1 MNSVEQAEEWLL
13 STCAAMQDG
22 HRIDIDTEDDRDTE
36 TGQACD
42 CRDSLAALLARV
54 RADERA
60 RVEAEIMVHHRAWG
74 SGDKGVVAEELA
86 DAIEHGEHRL
96 YGK

>member
-1 MNSVEQAEEWLL
+1 MDSVKKAEEWLA

-22 HRIDIDTEDDRDTE
+22 HRIDIDPMDDRDTD
-36 TGQACD
+36 TGHACD
-42 CRDSLAALLARV
+42 CLESLAALLTST

-60 RVEAEIMVHHRAWG
+60 KVEAEIMVHHRAWG

-86 DAIEHGEHRL
+86 DAIEHGEHRT
-96 YGK
+96 